1 MRWPVLK
8 AAHLA
13 LDLVTGGT
21 TLRGSEHMTR
31 RLRKL
36 RRGAGR
42 GYADVAPAAPVALPA
57 RGLRPVPRHVRYVAL
72 VAATATVLG
81 CLITVPASAATRAA
95 AAPAVPAAAQASAAA
110 AAAQAPM
117 ITAQTTTVSAA
128 GKTALALRP
137 DDTSE
142 TAICLSNKNA
152 DCVGVSPEQVSTIVL
167 TATDIVVGVINIWLQ
182 LRKGKYI
189 GKHRKGSFQQLE
201 LEDNQ
206 NGLCLAD
213 TGGYA
218 YLTTC
223 EANGTYWF
231 VVPHNDGAYL
241 ESRYED
247 GLGVSDD
254 LTADPLTNNARL
266 YVHAPANSGSPYWQ
280 TWTGYPA
287 FP

>member
-1 MRWPVLK
+1 
-8 AAHLA
+8 
-13 LDLVTGGT
+13 
-21 TLRGSEHMTR
+21 MTR
-31 RLRKL
+31 RLRTL
-36 RRGAGR
+36 RQGAAR
-42 GYADVAPAAPVALPA
+42 SDADIAPAAPVALPA
-57 RGLRPVPRHVRYVAL
+57 RGPRPVPRYVRYVVL
-72 VAATATVLG
+72 VAVTATVLG
-81 CLITVPASAATRAA
+81 SVIAGPAFAAPRTA
-95 AAPAVPAAAQASAAA
+95 AAPAVPAAAQAAAVA

-117 ITAQTTTVSAA
+117 LTAQATAVSAA
-128 GKTALALRP
+128 GKTALALIP
-137 DDTSE
+137 QDTSE

-152 DCVGVSPEQVSTIVL
+152 DCVGINPEQVGDIVL
-167 TATDIVVGVINIWLQ
+167 KATDIVVTVVAIWLQ
-182 LRKGKYI
+182 IRKGKYI

-201 LEDNQ
+201 LQDNQ

-266 YVHAPANSGSPYWQ
+266 YVHAPANSGSAYWQ
-280 TWTGYPA
+280 TWTGYPSL
-287 FP
+287 P